1 MFKKKINKWIQ
12 IEKKNQ
18 SSIIKFKINFFSEI
32 KKSGRQG
39 APAKPERWAHQRAV
53 ANWLP
58 SVPDVPVNVSVFV
71 CECVC
76 VSVCVYTSVFSVR
89 FSITHESEWC
99 WGFIARIN
107 RIDLNGIFFFFFL
120 RFWWWTLCRTMAVV
134 LGILL
139 LVLSAATRMDCSSR
153 RLSLVVR
160 FDPALAIDGH
170 CGLFRT
176 KLEVANWHY
185 FIELIC
191 YYRL

>member
-107 RIDLNGIFFFFFL
+107 RIDLNGIFFFFFCVFGGEL
-120 RFWWWTLCRTMAVV
+120 YAAQWRWFWGFYCWFYRQRRGWIVVPVDCRWSSAS
-134 LGILL
+134 IRRW
-139 LVLSAATRMDCSSR
+139 LSTAIAASSAP
-153 RLSLVVR
+153 S
-160 FDPALAIDGH
+160 
-170 CGLFRT
+170 
-176 KLEVANWHY
+176 
-185 FIELIC
+185 
-191 YYRL
+191 